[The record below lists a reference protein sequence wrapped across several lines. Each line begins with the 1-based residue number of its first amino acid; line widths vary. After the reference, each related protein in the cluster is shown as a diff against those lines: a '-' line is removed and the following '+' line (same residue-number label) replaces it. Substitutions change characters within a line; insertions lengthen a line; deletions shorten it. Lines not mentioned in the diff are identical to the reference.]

1 MGIFYKT
8 ILVGIVLLIAL
19 VLIRVFKGPGIYDTL
34 NGIFVLGVDVIILLL
49 LIGVITDRQEMYV
62 DIAFSYGILGFLST
76 VIIARFLGTPDKKK
90 VTENQDIEER
100 KDVISE
106 ADATSE
112 VCLKEKSGE
121 ENIR

>member
-1 MGIFYKT
+1 
-8 ILVGIVLLIAL
+8 
-19 VLIRVFKGPGIYDTL
+19 
-34 NGIFVLGVDVIILLL
+34 
-49 LIGVITDRQEMYV
+49 MYV

-90 VTENQDIEER
+90 VTKNQDIEER